1 MKGIYKIVEKIVVI
15 GDIHA
20 DYEILLAVLKKASLI
35 NNKLKWIGGKTY
47 LVMIGD
53 LVDGKA
59 RIDNWT
65 GDSDIKVINFLGK
78 LIKQAK
84 HKGGDVIILLGN
96 HEFMNIR
103 GNFNYSGS
111 NGIKQM
117 GGELNRLKYFNNQ
130 FFSFAKKCFLAVNIG
145 GWIFCHAGIVPE
157 ISKKY
162 SISKLNAMLSNFLS
176 NQMNLHEDNVFFE
189 IISGE
194 NGILTTR
201 EFGTNNINCKR
212 LVSTLENLNAN
223 HMVVGHTVQEKV
235 NDICNKKLWRV
246 DVGLSRAFGNNP
258 RKNLGFLVIYD
269 FGKKMKIF

>member
-1 MKGIYKIVEKIVVI
+1 MKGIYKMVEKIVVI

-20 DYEILLAVLKKASLI
+20 DYEILLAVLKKAGLI
-35 NNKLKWIGGKTY
+35 NDKLEWIGGKTY

-59 RIDNWT
+59 RIDDWN
-65 GDSDIKVINFLGK
+65 GDSDIKVINFLSK
-78 LIKQAK
+78 LIKLAK
-84 HKGGDVIILLGN
+84 RKGGDVIILLGN

-117 GGELNRLKYFNNQ
+117 GGELNRLKYFNSK
-130 FFSFAKKCFLAVNIG
+130 FLSFANKCFLAVNIG

-162 SISKLNAMLSNFLS
+162 SIPKLNAMLHKFLS

-201 EFGTNNINCKR
+201 EFGINNINCKR
-212 LVSTLENLNAN
+212 LLVTLENLNAN

-258 RKNLGFLVIYD
+258 RKNLGFLLIYD
-269 FGKKMKIF
+269 SGKKMKIF

>member
-1 MKGIYKIVEKIVVI
+1 MKGIYKMVEKIVVI

-20 DYEILLAVLKKASLI
+20 DYEILLAVLKKAGLI
-35 NNKLKWIGGKTY
+35 NDKLEWIGGKTY

-59 RIDNWT
+59 RIDNWN

-78 LIKQAK
+78 LIKHAK
-84 HKGGDVIILLGN
+84 RKGGDVIILLGN

-130 FFSFAKKCFLAVNIG
+130 FLSFANKCFLAVNIG

-162 SISKLNAMLSNFLS
+162 SIPKLNVMLFKFLS
-176 NQMNLHEDNVFFE
+176 NQMNLHEDNVFFD

-201 EFGTNNINCKR
+201 EFGANNINCKR
-212 LVSTLENLNAN
+212 LISTLENLNAN

-246 DVGLSRAFGNNP
+246 DVGLSRAFGNN
-258 RKNLGFLVIYD
+258 RKKNLGFLVIYD

>member
-1 MKGIYKIVEKIVVI
+1 MKGIYKMVEKIVVI

-20 DYEILLAVLKKASLI
+20 DYEILLAVLKKAGLI
-35 NNKLKWIGGKTY
+35 NDKLEWIGGKTY

-59 RIDNWT
+59 RIDNWN
-65 GDSDIKVINFLGK
+65 GDSDVKVINFLGK
-78 LIKQAK
+78 LIKKAK
-84 HKGGDVIILLGN
+84 RKGGDVIILLGN

-103 GNFNYSGS
+103 GNFNYSGDH
-111 NGIKQM
+111 GIREM
-117 GGELNRLKYFNNQ
+117 GGELNRLKYFNSK
-130 FFSFAKKCFLAVNIG
+130 FLSFANKCFLAVNIG

-162 SISKLNAMLSNFLS
+162 SIPKLNTMLVKFLS

-201 EFGTNNINCKR
+201 EFGINNINCKR
-212 LVSTLENLNAN
+212 LLATLENLNAN

-246 DVGLSRAFGNNP
+246 DVGLSRAFGNNHK
-258 RKNLGFLVIYD
+258 KNLGFLVIYD
-269 FGKKMKIF
+269 SGKKMKIF